1 MKKLVCLFLATLTSG
16 CNLPYKAPETSNLA
30 KVRFFSPDAVS
41 SVYANKDDNCGGVT
55 KLRVLGG
62 SNGLVGMSSKDTDI
76 GMWKIPG
83 TKYDRDSYVEV
94 LVAAGERFNF
104 TIGGTAGGQCRLT
117 ASFLPKTYGQY
128 EVNYFWAG
136 GRCNITISEIIREGD
151 EVRLVNEPSGKKNEK
166 TCTWFW
172 N

>member
-1 MKKLVCLFLATLTSG
+1 MKKLVCLFLATVTSG
-16 CNLPYKAPETSNLA
+16 CNLPYRAPETSDLA
-30 KVRFFSPDAVS
+30 KVRFFAPEAVS
-41 SVYANKDDNCGGVT
+41 VGIYAHKDDNCGGAG

-62 SNGLVGMSSKDTDI
+62 TQGFGEMPSKDTDI

-83 TKYDRDSYVEV
+83 TKYAKNSYVEI

-104 TIGGTAGGQCRLT
+104 TIGGQCRLT
-117 ASFLPKTYGQY
+117 VSFLPKTNGQY

-136 GRCNITISEIIREGD
+136 GRCNVTIGEIIREGD
-151 EVRLVNEPSGKKNEK
+151 ELRLVNDPSGKKNAK
-166 TCTWFW
+166 ACTWYW